1 MAIKMLPRR
10 RKEKGE
16 TSRQSSRHLSCTYTY
31 TTGGFDGWLSCT
43 DPARLVF
50 IHNQRIASKGMVG
63 ERGSRPQTIQLLLNA
78 SAWPSRRAAGLP
90 VDYISIHLF
99 FFFVFRSVFY
109 IFYSRAAACL
119 PILFIFMPIAFPKQK
134 MNVVFFF
141 LVFFSVIYLS
151 IHFRLVEGGGGQTQ
165 ILKRRGDR

>member
-99 FFFVFRSVFY
+99 FFFFFRSVFY

-134 MNVVFFF
+134 MNVVFLFGILLSYLF
-141 LVFFSVIYLS
+141 VDPFSS
-151 IHFRLVEGGGGQTQ
+151 CRG
-165 ILKRRGDR
+165 RRGER